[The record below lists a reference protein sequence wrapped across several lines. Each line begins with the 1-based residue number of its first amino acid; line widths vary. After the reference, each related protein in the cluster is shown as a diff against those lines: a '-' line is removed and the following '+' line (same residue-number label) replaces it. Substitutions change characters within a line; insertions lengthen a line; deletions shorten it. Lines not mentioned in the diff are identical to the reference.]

1 MFQSTRIFTK
11 CCLVFGSP
19 MMDIVPD
26 TAFIPGI
33 RDSRMIA
40 ATSLANSFNRV
51 RFGNTIILPCFN
63 PRSRM
68 GSDCRLQF
76 I

>member
-26 TAFIPGI
+26 TALIPGI

-40 ATSLANSFNRV
+40 ATSLANYFNRV
-51 RFGNTIILPCFN
+51 RFGNTIILPRIFLDV
-63 PRSRM
+63 S
-68 GSDCRLQF
+68 GT
-76 I
+76 

>member
-26 TAFIPGI
+26 TALIPGI

-40 ATSLANSFNRV
+40 ATSFANSFKRK
-51 RFGNTIILPCFN
+51 RFGNTIILPRIFLDV
-63 PRSRM
+63 S
-68 GSDCRLQF
+68 GT
-76 I
+76 

>member
-40 ATSLANSFNRV
+40 ATSFANCFKRK
-51 RFGNTIILPCFN
+51 RFGNTIILPRIFLDV
-63 PRSRM
+63 S
-68 GSDCRLQF
+68 GT
-76 I
+76 